1 MKPGTGVDWPHSTA
15 GLPMMR
21 LLVTSAALLL
31 GACASS
37 APQPQ
42 CIPPEFTRDKL
53 GSVPTTNPQAQEEYA
68 RCKQREAEAQID
80 AKLKEQEAR
89 GRAAEQ
95 EQLERERREMEQQDS
110 GKQ

>member
-1 MKPGTGVDWPHSTA
+1 MT
-15 GLPMMR
+15 R
-21 LLVTSAALLL
+21 LLVTCAALLL

-37 APQPQ
+37 APQPY
-42 CIPPEFTRDKL
+42 CIPPEYTRDKL
-53 GSVPTTNPQAQEEYA
+53 GSVPTTNPAAQEEYA
-68 RCKQREAEAQID
+68 RCKQREAEAQVD

-95 EQLERERREMEQQDS
+95 EQLERERQQMEQQDT